1 MIGIVTQQP
10 REIDFLAKIL
20 FYFIFFLLL
29 GQNFE
34 QCRERIHC
42 FCARSMVSHC
52 WRVRF
57 SIPSLVC
64 NIE

>member
-10 REIDFLAKIL
+10 REIDFLAKI
-20 FYFIFFLLL
+20 FFFFFFWVKTLNNVEKESIVFVQ
-29 GQNFE
+29 GQW
-34 QCRERIHC
+34 
-42 FCARSMVSHC
+42 VSLC